1 MADANKKIT
10 YFSPLSQI
18 LCHGKEKHPN
28 TVYGIMSNIDFSYI
42 VFSYFNENG
51 KHIFRCSKGYVPLH
65 LNVRPLQS
73 NPCNVSGF
81 FAV

>member
-10 YFSPLSQI
+10 YFSPLSQM
-18 LCHGKEKHPN
+18 CATGKKN
-28 TVYGIMSNIDFSYI
+28 TRLYGIMSNIDFSYI
-42 VFSYFNENG
+42 FFLYFNENG
-51 KHIFRCSKGYVPLH
+51 KHIFRSSKGYVPLY

>member
-18 LCHGKEKHPN
+18 LCHGKEKHRI
-28 TVYGIMSNIDFSYI
+28 YGIMSNIDFLYI
-42 VFSYFNENG
+42 VFLYSNENG
-51 KHIFRCSKGYVPLH
+51 KHIFRCSKGYVPPY